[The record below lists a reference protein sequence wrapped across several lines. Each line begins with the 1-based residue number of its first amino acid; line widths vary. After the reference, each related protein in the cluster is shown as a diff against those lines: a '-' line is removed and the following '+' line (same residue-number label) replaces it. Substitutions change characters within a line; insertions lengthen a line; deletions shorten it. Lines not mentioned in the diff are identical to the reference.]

1 MSESLKVFLL
11 ISTLILLFLQSCNL
25 LKKTTKTVVN
35 DTQNS
40 SKFSD
45 FNMLNIKT
53 ADKETNIF
61 TYWDS
66 GVVYQY
72 QNIRER
78 VDQTESV
85 DLKTTDQLTTKKDV
99 VIKESEPP
107 VLWIYAGIGLLLI
120 GALIVYWKR

>member
-1 MSESLKVFLL
+1 
-11 ISTLILLFLQSCNL
+11 
-25 LKKTTKTVVN
+25 
-35 DTQNS
+35 
-40 SKFSD
+40 
-45 FNMLNIKT
+45 MLNIKT

-85 DLKTTDQLTTKKDV
+85 DLKTTDQLTTKKRCGD
-99 VIKESEPP
+99 K
-107 VLWIYAGIGLLLI
+107 GI
-120 GALIVYWKR
+120 